1 MFATNQAKVV
11 IMSDEQPSSRV
22 AEPSASDL
30 EHKRLLL
37 SDRESDIIRKTRS
50 KSYSTTADELGI
62 SESTVGTYRTRAT
75 NRLDRQKQGIKL
87 MLRQQKADKRGESIK
102 EIAEEAVECLR
113 SLGIDA
119 ELDVQR

>member
-1 MFATNQAKVV
+1 
-11 IMSDEQPSSRV
+11 MSDEQPSSRV